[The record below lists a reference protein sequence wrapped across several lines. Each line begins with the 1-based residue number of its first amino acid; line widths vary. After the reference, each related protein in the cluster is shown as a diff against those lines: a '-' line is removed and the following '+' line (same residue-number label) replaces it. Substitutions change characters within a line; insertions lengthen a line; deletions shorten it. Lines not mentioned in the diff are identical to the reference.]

1 MKKYIA
7 LFLALALTA
16 VLFAGCAGT
25 PVVYYTNCTCPA
37 GGTAPQQPTVDV
49 GEGSVKTGLAILTSV
64 AKSKEGAAEYD
75 VTIVAVTVNDEGI
88 ITDCVIDSV
97 GTTVAFGTDGVITS
111 DLNAEI
117 LTKNELGDAYNM
129 VTYGGA
135 KYEWYVQAEALAN
148 FAVGKTVDQLK
159 NGAIDESGYAVDA
172 DLASMATINLYS
184 YVSGIEAAVNNATHL
199 GAQAGEELKLAVIN
213 SAKSSTSA
221 TAEKDGTAQLDC
233 DVVALTVKDGVI
245 TSCVIDSV
253 QAKVSFNASGA
264 ITSDVSAP
272 VQTKNQLGA
281 AYNMVA
287 WGGAKAEWNEQAAS
301 FASYVTGKT
310 AQQVAGIAVAEGKPA
325 DADLSASVTIAIG
338 GFQALIA
345 KALG

>member
-7 LFLALALTA
+7 LFLTLALTA

-129 VTYGGA
+129 KTYGGA
-135 KYEWYVQAEALAN
+135 IAEWY
-148 FAVGKTVDQLK
+148 
-159 NGAIDESGYAVDA
+159 
-172 DLASMATINLYS
+172 
-184 YVSGIEAAVNNATHL
+184 
-199 GAQAGEELKLAVIN
+199 
-213 SAKSSTSA
+213 
-221 TAEKDGTAQLDC
+221 
-233 DVVALTVKDGVI
+233 
-245 TSCVIDSV
+245 
-253 QAKVSFNASGA
+253 
-264 ITSDVSAP
+264 
-272 VQTKNQLGA
+272 
-281 AYNMVA
+281 
-287 WGGAKAEWNEQAAS
+287 EQAAS
-301 FASYVTGKT
+301 FCSYITGKT
-310 AQQVAGIAVAEGKPA
+310 PAEVAGIAVDETTKPT
-325 DADLSASVTIAIG
+325 DADLLTSVTIKIG
-338 GFQALIA
+338 EFQNLIA
-345 KALG
+345 KACG